1 MRRFLLGFVA
11 AIVLMFFGGFL
22 WVRLGFVDPRAD
34 VPESTLERRLAMPAL
49 DASLNRHAPQAQ
61 NPVAATE
68 ENLAAGMKVYQTNC
82 AGCHGDIHQP
92 HTVFGA
98 AFYPRAPQFMEDTPD
113 MPENQNF
120 FIIQHGVRLSGM
132 PAWNGSLKEQ
142 EMWQATTFLSHMD
155 KLPPQIAEQW
165 RALAGSQGVMAR

>member
-1 MRRFLLGFVA
+1 
-11 AIVLMFFGGFL
+11 
-22 WVRLGFVDPRAD
+22 
-34 VPESTLERRLAMPAL
+34 
-49 DASLNRHAPQAQ
+49 
-61 NPVAATE
+61 
-68 ENLAAGMKVYQTNC
+68 
-82 AGCHGDIHQP
+82 
-92 HTVFGA
+92 VFGA